1 MPLYRLFV
9 AVFFALPLLAG
20 CEGAFEELPPPIE
33 RDLDAISERDTI
45 TALTTYNSTSYFLY
59 RGQPLGYEYELLKV
73 FAEQNDLVLK
83 MRVVEDVDSLFILL
97 NEGVGDIVAAR
108 VVPSAADTANV
119 AFTDPLYRTDPVVVQ
134 RAAPPDLPDAVEE
147 TIEEGAEAYDTTRT
161 VEQLVAED
169 LPERVELEAK
179 LITRPSGLA
188 GETVHVPGSS
198 GYADRL
204 LELSDELTGDIE
216 VVEVGGD
223 VSAERLIRGVA
234 TGAID
239 LTVSSEEL
247 AKLKENYFTNIVARP
262 ELGEPLEVTWA
273 VRQNAPLLLEE
284 LNDFI
289 DANPGLAGNLFRK
302 YYVDRK
308 GYRERADSDYLTGD
322 TGRLS
327 DYDDLFQAGAE
338 ELGWDWLLLASQA
351 YQESRFQNRARS
363 WAGAAGLLQLMPP
376 TAREFGVTDVYD
388 PEDNVGGAVRF
399 LQWLTNYWEDKIP
412 DPDERRKFI
421 LASYNTGH
429 GHVEDARRLTE
440 KHGGDTTVWDE
451 VAYWLLQKSKKSVYN
466 DPVVKYGFARGLEP
480 VTYVSLILDRYDHY
494 RQFVRD
500 EDVEAASAGADLED
514 IRALENTGVGL

>member
-1 MPLYRLFV
+1 MSLSRLLLAAFLV
-9 AVFFALPLLAG
+9 LPLLAG
-20 CEGAFEELPPPIE
+20 CEDAFEELPPPIE
-33 RDLDAISERDTI
+33 RDFDAISERDTL

-59 RGQPLGYEYELLKV
+59 RGQPLGYEYELLKM
-73 FAEQNDLVLK
+73 FAEQNDLILK

-108 VVPSAADTANV
+108 VVPSAADTVNV
-119 AFTDPLYRTDPVVVQ
+119 AFSDPLYRTDPVVVQ
-134 RAAPPDLPDAVEE
+134 RAAPPDLPDSVEE
-147 TIEEGAEAYDTTRT
+147 TIDDGAEAYDTTVAADR
-161 VEQLVAED
+161 LVAED
-169 LPERVELEAK
+169 LPEEVEIEAK

-198 GYADRL
+198 GYSERL
-204 LELSDELTGDIE
+204 MELSDEISGDIE
-216 VVEVGGD
+216 VVEIGGN

-247 AKLKENYFTNIVARP
+247 AQLKENYFTNIVARP

-273 VRQNAPLLLEE
+273 VRRNAPLLLEE

-289 DANPGLAGNLFRK
+289 DENPGLAGNLFRK

-308 GYRERADSDYLTGD
+308 GYRERLDSDYLTGD

-327 DYDDLFQAGAE
+327 DYDDLFRRGAE

-388 PEDNVGGAVRF
+388 PEDNVAGAVRF
-399 LQWLTNYWEDKIP
+399 IQWLTNYWEDKIP

-429 GHVEDARRLTE
+429 GHVEDARRLTV
-440 KHGGDTTVWDE
+440 KHGGDDTVWDE
-451 VAYWLLQKSKKSVYN
+451 VAYWLLQKSKRSVYS

-480 VTYVSLILDRYDHY
+480 VTYVELILDRYDHY

-500 EDVEAASAGADLED
+500 EDVDGEPMEAEPEEV
-514 IRALENTGVGL
+514 RALENIETGL